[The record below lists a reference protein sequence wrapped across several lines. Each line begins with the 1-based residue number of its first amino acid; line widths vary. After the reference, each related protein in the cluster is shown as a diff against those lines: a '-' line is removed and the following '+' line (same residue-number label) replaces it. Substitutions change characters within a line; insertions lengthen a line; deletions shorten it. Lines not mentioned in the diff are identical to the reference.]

1 MQKVLQL
8 SNVTF
13 KYGMATK
20 DYMPNT
26 ISMVFTTFLGYI
38 AGGFTGT
45 KLIRQKE
52 IIQKT
57 SLTTDLSERKCN
69 EKKKTLKIM
78 EKDLKALPNT
88 QKASFKVI
96 HQKCLSQGYE
106 TSYNIVN
113 VGIRSINSPFNSR

>member
-38 AGGFTGT
+38 SGGFTGT

-52 IIQKT
+52 MIQKT

-96 HQKCLSQGYE
+96 HQKWLS
-106 TSYNIVN
+106 
-113 VGIRSINSPFNSR
+113 